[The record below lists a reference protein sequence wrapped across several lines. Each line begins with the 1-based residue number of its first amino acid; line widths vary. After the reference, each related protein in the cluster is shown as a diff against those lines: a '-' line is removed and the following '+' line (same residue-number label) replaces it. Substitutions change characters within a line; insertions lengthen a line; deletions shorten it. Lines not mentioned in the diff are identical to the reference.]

1 MVAPSLI
8 EVKLQVNLTSISI
21 FTIAKWYNLGKDCL
35 IKINGGIIILKMPSL
50 LVVLLLLLT
59 ACSSKSFTFIGETEN
74 WSAELKVTQTSN
86 DYETQDFKLQFKGED
101 INSVG
106 EIAFNIDTNSGGFGY
121 RDVKLNKNGFLTGR
135 NEVNPTNAKVNG
147 NSEVKVTVVWNGKT
161 ETILLNKK

>member
-1 MVAPSLI
+1 M
-8 EVKLQVNLTSISI
+8 
-21 FTIAKWYNLGKDCL
+21 GKDIL

-135 NEVNPTNAKVNG
+135 NEANLTNAKVIE

-161 ETILLNKK
+161 ETILLSKK